1 MLDFEHC
8 RPYIKVTKSRVQT
21 KVFEWIFTGSSE
33 AHSGNAFAMSS
44 CNASQAG
51 FVMRHRLVTEIVP
64 PDHLLL
70 DSAPNIG
77 PLIPR
82 WKLDKFKNC

>member
-1 MLDFEHC
+1 MMDGLVMGL
-8 RPYIKVTKSRVQT
+8 RQNKYVLNMISNY
-21 KVFEWIFTGSSE
+21 TGSSE
-33 AHSGNAFAMSS
+33 AHSENAFAMSS

-77 PLIPR
+77 PLIP
-82 WKLDKFKNC
+82 

>member
-1 MLDFEHC
+1 MHSPVNVSVVVIVCENGLFC
-8 RPYIKVTKSRVQT
+8 ACGCLILGSS
-21 KVFEWIFTGSSE
+21 FTGSSE

-51 FVMRHRLVTEIVP
+51 FVMHHRLVTEIVP

-70 DSAPNIG
+70 NSAPNIG
-77 PLIPR
+77 PLIP
-82 WKLDKFKNC
+82 